1 MYQNTN
7 TELQNTKNT
16 TLQITY
22 KLILCRQ
29 GGEPSKRGRQ
39 AMLTSKHFLRG
50 SGTKIHKYSSSKGQI
65 QTKKELNTV
74 YLLKAKRTANSVNK
88 KALST
93 R

>member
-39 AMLTSKHFLRG
+39 AMLTRKHFLRG
-50 SGTKIHKYSSSKGQI
+50 SGTQIHKYSSSKGQI
-65 QTKKELNTV
+65 QMKKETNTV
-74 YLLKAKRTANSVNK
+74 LFVES
-88 KALST
+88 
-93 R
+93 